1 MIYAYIRISSAEQ
14 NSARQKIAIQ
24 NSGYEIKTVFTDI
37 ASGKDTHRPNLQQ
50 LLSTLISGDTL
61 IVHSIDRLCRNMM
74 DMCYLTLDLKQR
86 GISLIFLKENICF
99 SAHENNPLQ
108 ELQLHMMSAF
118 SQFER
123 ALIRERQAEGIAA
136 KKHRGEK
143 TGRPPADKRKV
154 AMVDELKAKGVR
166 LKLAC
171 DNVGVGVSTYFLL
184 KGFGFIAVTV
194 REIIPNQSAYSV
206 SGYPKISIPN

>member
-1 MIYAYIRISSAEQ
+1 MKTSITFMDYSMIYAYIRISSAEQ
-14 NSARQKIAIQ
+14 NSARQEIAIQ
-24 NSGYEIKTVFTDI
+24 NSGYKVKTVFTDI

-50 LLSTLISGDTL
+50 LLALLVSGDTL
-61 IVHSIDRLCRNMM
+61 VVHSIDRLCRNMM

-99 SAHENNPLQ
+99 SANENNPLQ
-108 ELQLHMMSAF
+108 ELQLHMISAF

-136 KKHRGEK
+136 KKHRGEQ

-154 AMVDELKAKGVR
+154 IMVDELKAKGIR

-171 DNVGVGVSTYFLL
+171 DNVGIGVSTYYKLR
-184 KGFGFIAVTV
+184 K
-194 REIIPNQSAYSV
+194 
-206 SGYPKISIPN
+206 K

>member
-1 MIYAYIRISSAEQ
+1 MKTSITFMDYSMIYAYIRINSSEQ
-14 NSARQKIAIQ
+14 NAARQEMAIQ
-24 NSGYEIKTVFTDI
+24 NSGYKVKTVFTDI
-37 ASGKDTHRPNLQQ
+37 AGGKDTHRPYLQQ
-50 LLSTLISGDTL
+50 LLSILVSGDTL

-74 DMCYLTLDLKQR
+74 DMCNLTLDLKQR
-86 GISLIFLKENICF
+86 GVSLIFLKENICF

-136 KKHRGEK
+136 KKHRGEQ

-154 AMVDELKAKGVR
+154 AMVDELKAKGIR
-166 LKLAC
+166 LKIAC
-171 DNVGVGVSTYFLL
+171 DNVGIGVSTYYKLR
-184 KGFGFIAVTV
+184 K
-194 REIIPNQSAYSV
+194 R
-206 SGYPKISIPN
+206 